1 MPENSILQ
9 LGAVAI
15 LFLVGIREFF
25 SYLKAKGNGN
35 INSTGTHDKAILE
48 QLQTMNN
55 NHLHSVE
62 EAIRDGN
69 KEIVKAISD
78 GNLRIVDSLG
88 EIKGK
93 LSR

>member
-1 MPENSILQ
+1 MPENSLLQ

-25 SYLKAKGNGN
+25 SYLKTRNGGNGGDN
-35 INSTGTHDKAILE
+35 ESV
-48 QLQTMNN
+48 LQELRKTNN

-62 EAIRDGN
+62 DAIREGN
-69 KEIVKAISD
+69 KELIKAVSD
-78 GNLRIVDSLG
+78 GNLRIVEALG